1 MTTPKNH
8 RIPVSICALA
18 LSAAALTLPLGAQAD
33 SIKNNS
39 PLDLTVGGQV
49 SRGLLIVNDGEEA
62 SYRHVDNENDST
74 IIFFEADG
82 KINADWSLGAAFAVK
97 LRSNGSNDVS
107 QASETAGGSFE
118 HDQSDIW
125 FAHRRLGTLTFG
137 EGSLASDGI
146 SEVDLSGTALAGYS
160 AIADMA
166 GGFLFINSSTGARS
180 AVSIGDTA
188 DNLDGLDAGDR
199 AMYTS
204 PTFGGFAFSTST
216 TSGAV
221 DAVVTYAGEFKG
233 TAIEAAAGWYN
244 NSSNANNDDAFEDGV
259 SGSLSALFANGFNLT
274 LAAGTKSA
282 ATAGRDDPIFY
293 YGKAG

>member
-1 MTTPKNH
+1 
-8 RIPVSICALA
+8 
-18 LSAAALTLPLGAQAD
+18 
-33 SIKNNS
+33 
-39 PLDLTVGGQV
+39 
-49 SRGLLIVNDGEEA
+49 
-62 SYRHVDNENDST
+62 
-74 IIFFEADG
+74 
-82 KINADWSLGAAFAVK
+82 
-97 LRSNGSNDVS
+97 
-107 QASETAGGSFE
+107 
-118 HDQSDIW
+118 
-125 FAHRRLGTLTFG
+125 
-137 EGSLASDGI
+137 
-146 SEVDLSGTALAGYS
+146 
-160 AIADMA
+160 MA
-166 GGFLFINSSTGARS
+166 GGFLFVNSSTGARS
-180 AVSIGDTA
+180 SVSIGSTA

-259 SGSLSALFANGFNLT
+259 SGSISALFANGFNLT

-293 YGKAG
+293 YGKAGYITKLNSLGNTNFAVDYGRYEDMGQNGDTFDTVGLQAVQEIDGTGSSVFVSYRYHTLDRTGTDYDAIHAFMTGALVAF